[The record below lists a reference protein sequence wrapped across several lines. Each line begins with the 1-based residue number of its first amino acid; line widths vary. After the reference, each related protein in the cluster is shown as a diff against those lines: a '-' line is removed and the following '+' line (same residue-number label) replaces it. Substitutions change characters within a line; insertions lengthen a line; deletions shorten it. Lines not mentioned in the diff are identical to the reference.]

1 MLWGV
6 RECLCLA
13 SADSQS
19 WCVFLHFAVEEA
31 ETPPAHVAEVTG
43 SLTRSTQP
51 APYYELCLPFPL
63 RIKIFLQNN
72 IAHPEWVHKRL
83 STISVVTLGLKM
95 LPFAISLLS
104 SENSHLYNIHHLK
117 RFVALLSDFFF
128 FFCIELWFC
137 CRMQNTS
144 QGWQTNG
151 EPVLDINLW
160 FSGKTHSKCKSCYW
174 EHIVMIHHVNICL
187 AA

>member
-128 FFCIELWFC
+128 LFLHRVVILLPNAKYQPRLADKWRASFGHKSLVLW
-137 CRMQNTS
+137 QNS
-144 QGWQTNG
+144 F
-151 EPVLDINLW
+151 E
-160 FSGKTHSKCKSCYW
+160 
-174 EHIVMIHHVNICL
+174 M
-187 AA
+187 

>member
-1 MLWGV
+1 MSGNICAWPQLTHSLGV
-6 RECLCLA
+6 YFFTLLSRKLRLLQLMWPRWQGEW
-13 SADSQS
+13 QG
-19 WCVFLHFAVEEA
+19 LHNQLRTMNRAY
-31 ETPPAHVAEVTG
+31 
-43 SLTRSTQP
+43 L
-51 APYYELCLPFPL
+51 FPL

-95 LPFAISLLS
+95 LPFAISLPS